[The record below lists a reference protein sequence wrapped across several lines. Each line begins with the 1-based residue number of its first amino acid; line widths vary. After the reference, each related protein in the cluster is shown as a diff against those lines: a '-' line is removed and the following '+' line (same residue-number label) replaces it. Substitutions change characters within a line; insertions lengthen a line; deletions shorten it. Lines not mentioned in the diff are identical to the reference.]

1 RISAGISLISSNALA
16 RTAFGFMNASIT
28 MAARRRNAGPNGD
41 PAAQRKPEWRPFQLA
56 FILLNLSGLVDK
68 THPDREK
75 ADLLFFP
82 TGGGKTEAYLGLAA
96 FVIAFRRLTG
106 PGILGAGV
114 AVIMRYTLRL
124 LTLDQLGRAA
134 GVICALELMR
144 NDARNADE
152 RGHK

>member
-1 RISAGISLISSNALA
+1 
-16 RTAFGFMNASIT
+16 

-56 FILLNLSGLVDK
+56 FILLNLSGLVDQ

-96 FVIAFRRLTG
+96 FVIAYRRLTG
-106 PGILGAGV
+106 PGLLGAGV

-124 LTLDQLGRAA
+124 LTLDQLARAA
-134 GVICALELMR
+134 GVVCALQIMR
-144 NDARNADE
+144 TDTKNLDKRGRRLLGDWPIEIGLWAGSDAVP
-152 RGHK
+152 